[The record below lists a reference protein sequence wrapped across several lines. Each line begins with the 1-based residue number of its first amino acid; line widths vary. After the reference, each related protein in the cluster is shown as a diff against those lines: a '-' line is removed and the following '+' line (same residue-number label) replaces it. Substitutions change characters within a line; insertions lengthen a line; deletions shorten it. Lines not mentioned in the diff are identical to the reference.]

1 MHAGQRDTLFNGSKG
16 VAELMSLM
24 PTRAGRL
31 LRKDLIKGK
40 YVRGLWKSRVRGGR
54 DSRGLQP
61 RGKKKKK
68 SWEDSER
75 R

>member
-16 VAELMSLM
+16 VAELMSRM

-31 LRKDLIKGK
+31 LRKDVIKGK
-40 YVRGLWKSRVRGGR
+40 YVGGLGKSGVGGGR

-61 RGKKKKK
+61 KGKKKKK
-68 SWEDSER
+68 KELGGF
-75 R
+75 